1 MSVLSGV
8 DAMNDCRDFS
18 GKGRETGFARPQTQQ
33 PPTGW
38 SLQLQSGLSSFEQT
52 TGARRLA
59 SRGLQG
65 LGRYAQ

>member
-1 MSVLSGV
+1 MRVLSGV
-8 DAMNDCRDFS
+8 DAMNDCRDFP
-18 GKGRETGFARPQTQQ
+18 GKGRKTGFARRQA
-33 PPTGW
+33 
-38 SLQLQSGLSSFEQT
+38 QLQSCMSNFEQA